1 MIVLASDHAGVDLKA
16 EVAELLS
23 RRGEQYRDLGPADS
37 RSVDYPDYAHQ
48 VAREILSGRADHGV
62 LICGTG
68 IGMSMTA
75 NRHAGVRAALC
86 HDAYTAEMARRHNNA
101 NVLCMGARVLG
112 FGVAGQIV
120 EVFLDTP
127 FEGGRHE
134 RRVDKI
140 EPGSADRQEG

>member
-1 MIVLASDHAGVDLKA
+1 
-16 EVAELLS
+16 
-23 RRGEQYRDLGPADS
+23 
-37 RSVDYPDYAHQ
+37 
-48 VAREILSGRADHGV
+48 
-62 LICGTG
+62 
-68 IGMSMTA
+68 
-75 NRHAGVRAALC
+75 
-86 HDAYTAEMARRHNNA
+86 MARRHNNA